1 MHLAV
6 YLLVFPLLWLVS
18 RLPFG
23 IIYFISD
30 GLYLLLYYL
39 VGYRKKVV
47 RANLELAFPKKSKEE
62 RLEIEKKFYRH
73 MCDIFLEMVKTLGM
87 GVEEM
92 KRRYSYTNLEV
103 LHALERD
110 QKNCIVMLPHY
121 ASWEWVLSLDAS
133 VSSKG
138 YGIYQKLQNPYFDQ
152 LVRRIRSKFG
162 TTLIATRESKKILE
176 AASSKKETFIVGIIS
191 DQSPMLHRAKYWT
204 KFMGILVPVHV
215 GGEEISKAND
225 LVPVYIK
232 VVKKKRGYYESTFT
246 VLAEKPT
253 EVPDYRITDRFL
265 EKVEESIREAPE
277 HYFWTHKRWKRRN
290 KIPDSLDRET
300 GKVARP

>member
-1 MHLAV
+1 MAV

-232 VVKKKRGYYESTFT
+232 VVKIKRGYYESTFT

-277 HYFWTHKRWKRRN
+277 HYFWTHKRWKHRN